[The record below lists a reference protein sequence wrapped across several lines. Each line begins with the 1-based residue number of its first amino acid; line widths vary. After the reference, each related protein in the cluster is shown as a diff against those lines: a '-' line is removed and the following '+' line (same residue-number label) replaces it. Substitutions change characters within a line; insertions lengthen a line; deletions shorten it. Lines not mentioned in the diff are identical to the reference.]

1 MVLKIDEDFDAEHVE
16 KLLENDFYLFY
27 DVEIWLESAKAY
39 KAINQFLGNVEGRLS
54 SKFFRRV
61 KAVVAMDW
69 IDLYN
74 DFIKQ
79 CVERQLKLSKIE
91 TQIKCPIIENMKL
104 EEESKKVLAE
114 NSEEELAEESK
125 TKLEYFSCY
134 LLLQVKQYWW

>member
-1 MVLKIDEDFDAEHVE
+1 
-16 KLLENDFYLFY
+16 
-27 DVEIWLESAKAY
+27 
-39 KAINQFLGNVEGRLS
+39 
-54 SKFFRRV
+54 
-61 KAVVAMDW
+61 MDW

-114 NSEEELAEESK
+114 ISEKELAEESK
-125 TKLEYFSCY
+125 TKLEYFSRESLPRSIALPLKLVEVLDASGEGFTIESLDTTNFY
-134 LLLQVKQYWW
+134 FNSIKLSPKTLKDLYDNKYKFAKKF